1 MTFINLK
8 NFYGMLAFT
17 AILAATNSMIF
28 PRWPD
33 PDIISNQKLSRFVE
47 NLSSNGHI
55 IKSLPI
61 VNSHSDYKISHTPI
75 IGFKIDTN
83 SELKLTNFQVRDR
96 KDLEVS
102 SLVES
107 IKPLQLNN
115 SETISKQPPFYRSQ
129 TSSSGSTFQTCF
141 VSGNSLSPFGVS
153 ADHLALVVDQV
164 NSVEKNSGIKRFL
177 GLIPSRRYQC
187 MLITLKSTL
196 PTAESNYLWLDLLKQ
211 FQITFS

>member
-1 MTFINLK
+1 MTFIKLK
-8 NFYGMLAFT
+8 NFYGFLALT
-17 AILAATNSMIF
+17 ATLAATHSMIF

-33 PDIISNQKLSRFVE
+33 PDIISNQKLSRLVE

-75 IGFKIDTN
+75 ISFKIDTN

-115 SETISKQPPFYRSQ
+115 SETLSKQPPFYRSQ

-141 VSGNSLSPFGVS
+141 VSGNSSPFGVG
-153 ADHLALVVDQV
+153 ADQLTLAVDQLK
-164 NSVEKNSGIKRFL
+164 SVEKNSGIKRFL

-196 PTAESNYLWLDLLKQ
+196 PAVESNYLWLDLLKQ